1 MVSRFVFGALVAG
14 ACAVPVHAQSLNPE
28 QARQFVAGKLFAF
41 TCMDGTRGAGRIHH
55 DGSVAGSIQFGG
67 SGPVRMARLPGN
79 TIRISSTQVCASLKG
94 LPFQPCFNLEKTGD
108 VSFRGSVQGMGFAYC
123 DFRRHG
129 NSLLVARAT
138 HGPKSLRPRGIRSA
152 SASKPEESKVVASKV
167 ETVGKVETPK
177 VEVSK
182 IDPPKTEAPK
192 IDAPKTEPASLD
204 LRRSTD

>member
-1 MVSRFVFGALVAG
+1 MLLRLVLGALVAG
-14 ACAVPVHAQSLNPE
+14 ACAVPVYAQSLSPE

-67 SGPVRMARLPGN
+67 SGPVRLARLPGN
-79 TIRISSTQVCASLKG
+79 TIRIGSTQVCASLKG
-94 LPFQPCFNLEKTGD
+94 LPFQPCFNLEKTSDG
-108 VSFRGSVQGMGFAYC
+108 SFRGSVQGMGFAYC

-129 NSLLVARAT
+129 NSLLVARAAR
-138 HGPKSLRPRGIRSA
+138 GPKSLHPRGVRA
-152 SASKPEESKVVASKV
+152 ADASKVAASKV

-182 IDPPKTEAPK
+182 IDPPKTDAPK
-192 IDAPKTEPASLD
+192 IDAPGTEPASLD